1 MDGGPSPG
9 GGEPVN
15 DTLNAIGALI
25 QMQQQQTA
33 TGSPSQGQLVLTRS
47 YLKLRVDR
55 PLPVSEGGRD
65 EAM

>member
-47 YLKLRVDR
+47 
-55 PLPVSEGGRD
+55 SSETEGGQTPTSK
-65 EAM
+65 